1 MMTSKKKLLPQRRN
15 GATENRHAPSLEPG
29 RRCAVAPL
37 REKSSFDVPAL
48 QRRTLR
54 NQVMTRRW
62 IETPDLFRMTVH
74 TREAAILIDR
84 EQLFVQVF
92 SRADFVVTF
101 GARCDRHIWL
111 QPTERYSFGDVDV
124 ARRTLRYVLLLVTA
138 TIVNELR

>member
-1 MMTSKKKLLPQRRN
+1 
-15 GATENRHAPSLEPG
+15 
-29 RRCAVAPL
+29 
-37 REKSSFDVPAL
+37 
-48 QRRTLR
+48 
-54 NQVMTRRW
+54 MTRRW

-74 TREAAILIDR
+74 TREAAILINR
-84 EQLFVQVF
+84 VQLFVQVF